1 LVNNNILTAFIDDFS
16 TLSGWPRLFPI
27 NIDAITELGVYKDK
41 ITNQIRSEDILVL
54 SGDEY
59 YIYERQKDSYV
70 KYLIELEAKS
80 EAETNRISIFDP
92 KTRTQNY
99 WKDVISEPLKNVID
113 INAFVYFPDG
123 VLYVFGRTEF
133 CKISINET
141 SDFVVSLIHNY
152 KLWTIN
158 LFLLFKSVT
167 KRTLKS
173 CLDVIL
179 RLHFQLIKP
188 ILK

>member
-1 LVNNNILTAFIDDFS
+1 LVSNYILTTLIDDFS
-16 TLSGWPRLFPI
+16 TSSGWSTLFPI

-41 ITNQIRSEDILVL
+41 ITDQIKSEDILVL
-54 SGDEY
+54 SGNEY

-80 EAETNRISIFDP
+80 EAQTNRISIFDP

-99 WKDVISEPLKNVID
+99 WKNIISEPLKNVID
-113 INAFVYFPDG
+113 IKAFVYFPDG
-123 VLYVFGRTEF
+123 LLYIFSRTEF
-133 CKISINET
+133 CNISINET
-141 SDFVVSLIHNY
+141 SDFVVSIIHNY

-158 LFLLFKSVT
+158 LFLHFKSVI
-167 KRTLKS
+167 KKTLKS

-179 RLHFQLIKP
+179 
-188 ILK
+188 